1 MQASP
6 SRFGL
11 VTICKQPYNS
21 PRFCAGLWMDLM
33 RACCRFQGGKIVID
47 IEQVT
52 ELHRSTVELWH
63 SQDVVNSF
71 SGFLHLVCEQH
82 RFNFLLWHEEDIARS
97 PDVGDARIAAVKR
110 AIDGYNQR
118 RNDAI
123 EKIDDALLHE
133 LERTG
138 VVSAAGARLNTET
151 PGSAIDRLSI
161 LSLRIYHMQE
171 QAGRTDATAE
181 HIAKVQQ
188 RLAILYT
195 QHDDLSNSLADLVDD
210 IFAGRKRLK
219 LYRQMKMYNDPTL
232 NPYLYRRGQEEEPKR
247 RLAG

>member
-1 MQASP
+1 M
-6 SRFGL
+6 
-11 VTICKQPYNS
+11 
-21 PRFCAGLWMDLM
+21 
-33 RACCRFQGGKIVID
+33 ID
-47 IEQVT
+47 IDQVT
-52 ELHRSTVELWH
+52 ALHRSTVGLWH
-63 SQDVVNSF
+63 TQEVVNNF
-71 SGFLHLVCEQH
+71 NGFLHLVCEQH
-82 RFNFLLWHEEDIARS
+82 RFNFLLWHEEDVARS

-138 VVSAAGARLNTET
+138 VKPAAGARMNTET

-171 QAGRTDATAE
+171 QANRADATAE
-181 HIAKVQQ
+181 HVAKVQQ

-195 QHDDLSNSLADLVDD
+195 QHDDLSSSLTELVDD

-232 NPYLYRRGQEEEPKR
+232 NPYLYRRGQEHEPKR
-247 RLAG
+247 RMAG